1 MQWQRG
7 KTGLKRIAVFAS
19 GGGTD
24 FQSVIDA
31 NEREHFC
38 EIACLIASKEGIG
51 AIDRAKKHGIPY
63 GVYAKKDYPDLEE
76 LYKKLAFHLNM
87 LGVDY
92 IVLAGWLKIIP
103 ESFIKTFEDRII
115 NIHPSLIPAFCGSG
129 YYGLKVH
136 SAVIEYGA
144 KISGCTVHFVNE
156 VPDGGAIIAQRAVE
170 VKDDD
175 TPESLQVRILEVEHE
190 LLPYCVKQLCLG
202 NIIKQDRKVTIK
214 SGR

>member
-1 MQWQRG
+1 M
-7 KTGLKRIAVFAS
+7 FAS

-38 EIACLIASKEGIG
+38 EIACLIVSKEGVG
-51 AIDRAKKHGIPY
+51 AVERAKKHGIPY

-76 LYKKLAFHLNM
+76 LYKRLTFHLNM

-103 ESFIKTFEDRII
+103 QSFIKTFEDRII

-136 SAVIEYGA
+136 QAVLDYGA

-170 VKDDD
+170 VEDGD
-175 TPESLQVRILEVEHE
+175 TAESLQARILEVEHE

-202 NIIKQDRKVTIK
+202 NIIKDGRKVTIK
-214 SGR
+214 N

>member
-1 MQWQRG
+1 M
-7 KTGLKRIAVFAS
+7 FAS

-38 EIACLIASKEGIG
+38 EIACLIVSKEGVG
-51 AIDRAKKHGIPY
+51 AVERAKKHGIPY

-76 LYKKLAFHLNM
+76 LYKKLTFHLNM

-103 ESFIKTFEDRII
+103 QSFIKTFEDRII

-136 SAVIEYGA
+136 QAVLDYGA

-170 VKDDD
+170 VEDGD
-175 TPESLQVRILEVEHE
+175 TAESLQARILEVEHE

-202 NIIKQDRKVTIK
+202 NVTKDDRKVTIK
-214 SGR
+214 N

>member
-1 MQWQRG
+1 M
-7 KTGLKRIAVFAS
+7 KRIAVFAS

-51 AIDRAKKHGIPY
+51 AIERAKKYGIPY
-63 GVYAKKDYPDLEE
+63 GVYVKKNYPDLEE
-76 LYKKLAFHLNM
+76 LYKTLSFRLKM

-103 ESFIKTFEDRII
+103 ASFIRLFEDRII

-129 YYGLKVH
+129 FYGLKVH
-136 SAVIEYGA
+136 KAVLEYGA
-144 KISGCTVHFVNE
+144 KISGCTVHFVDE
-156 VPDGGAIIAQRAVE
+156 VPDGGAIIAQRAVCVE
-170 VKDDD
+170 EGD
-175 TPESLQVRILEVEHE
+175 TPESLQERILEEEHK

-202 NIIKQDRKVTIK
+202 NILKDGRKVVIK
-214 SGR
+214 G